1 MYGFGRRSATTNAW
15 LPNEPHPLLHVAE
28 VAPGWPVIYTHA
40 AAALLAAAI
49 AATGAWTAQSWRMGA
64 QVQASKTALESLK
77 REHAE
82 SLTRATA
89 SALNATLAWQKE
101 KDDALDRAQQR
112 AKIQAASAAAA
123 RRERD
128 SLRNTL
134 ATASLRLPDAA
145 PSACV
150 EYATA
155 SSGLLD
161 QCAAA
166 LADVAAKADGHVNDV
181 RTCREAWPVTPAQ

>member
-1 MYGFGRRSATTNAW
+1 MIS
-15 LPNEPHPLLHVAE
+15 
-28 VAPGWPVIYTHA
+28 THA
-40 AAALLAAAI
+40 AAALLAAVI
-49 AATGAWTAQSWRMGA
+49 AAAGAWTAQSWRLGEQA
-64 QVQASKTALESLK
+64 QASKTALESLQ

-89 SALNATLAWQKE
+89 SALNATLVWQKA

-112 AKIQAASAAAA
+112 AKTQAANAAAA
-123 RRERD
+123 RRDAD
-128 SLRNTL
+128 SLRSTL
-134 ATASLRLPDAA
+134 ASASLRLPDAT

-161 QCAAA
+161 QCAAQYQE
-166 LADVAAKADGHVNDV
+166 LAAVADGHVNDV
-181 RTCREAWPVTPAQ
+181 RTCREAWPVSRVSVGDER

>member
-1 MYGFGRRSATTNAW
+1 M
-15 LPNEPHPLLHVAE
+15 
-28 VAPGWPVIYTHA
+28 IYTHA

-49 AATGAWTAQSWRMGA
+49 AATGAWTAQSWRLGEQA
-64 QVQASKTALESLK
+64 QASKTALESLR

-82 SLTRATA
+82 SLTRATGA
-89 SALNATLAWQKE
+89 ALNATLVWQKA
-101 KDDALDRAQQR
+101 KDDAIDRAQQR
-112 AKIQAASAAAA
+112 AKAQAHSADIA

-128 SLRNTL
+128 SLRNTI
-134 ATASLRLPDAA
+134 ATAGLRLPDAT

-166 LADVAAKADGHVNDV
+166 YQELAAVADGHVSTI
-181 RTCREAWPVTPAQ
+181 RLMQEAWPTVR

>member
-1 MYGFGRRSATTNAW
+1 M
-15 LPNEPHPLLHVAE
+15 
-28 VAPGWPVIYTHA
+28 IYTHL
-40 AAALLAAAI
+40 AAALLAAVI
-49 AATGAWTAQSWRMGA
+49 AAAGAWTAQSWRMA
-64 QVQASKTALESLK
+64 EQVQSGKTALESLK

-82 SLTRATA
+82 SLTRATG
-89 SALNATLAWQKE
+89 SALNATIAWQKV
-101 KDDALDRAQQR
+101 KDDAIDRAQQR
-112 AKIQAASAAAA
+112 AKAQAAHAAAA
-123 RRERD
+123 RRDAD

-134 ATASLRLPDAA
+134 ASASLRLPDAA

-166 LADVAAKADGHVNDV
+166 YQGLAAVADGHAGDV
-181 RTCREAWPVTPAQ
+181 RTLTEAWPVSRVSVGDES

>member
-1 MYGFGRRSATTNAW
+1 M
-15 LPNEPHPLLHVAE
+15 AE
-28 VAPGWPVIYTHA
+28 VAPGLEVIYTHA
-40 AAALLAAAI
+40 AAALLAAVL
-49 AATGAWTAQSWRMGA
+49 AATGAWQVQAWRLGE
-64 QVQASKTALESLK
+64 QVQASKTALETLR

-89 SALNATLAWQKE
+89 GALNATIAWQKV
-101 KDDALDRAQQR
+101 KDDAIDRAQAR
-112 AKIQAASAAAA
+112 AKNHADSAAAA
-123 RRERD
+123 RRDAD

-134 ATASLRLPDAA
+134 AAASLRLPGAA

-166 LADVAAKADGHVNDV
+166 YQELAAVADGHAGDV
-181 RTCREAWPVTPAQ
+181 RTCREAWPVTPVQ